1 MNILYFPFEF
11 PPFFVGGL
19 GTYAFEMTRRF
30 ARMGHSVTV
39 FSKNPGDAITRD
51 LYEGVEVHRPLV
63 ADMVDLLPL
72 IMPEDVKRWPVASQ
86 NYFADV
92 FMYNLLSAT
101 KSINLLVRADKRNF
115 DIIAAHDW
123 LAAIAGLIC
132 KKTLKK
138 PLVFHLHSTEQGR
151 VSNGS
156 PTIKNL
162 EKQAGTTADAII
174 TVSYAMRDHLV
185 SLGYDEKKINVVPNG
200 VDEEK
205 YNPENKKFSYDK
217 IMKFREK
224 IGVGAD
230 PMLLF
235 VGRLAWVKGAD
246 TLVRA
251 MPMILKEVPN
261 AKLVLLGKGDQEE
274 LIKHLVSHLGIQNS
288 VKQHFQYVDESE
300 RLLYYAACDIAVFPS
315 KYEPFGIVCT
325 EAMSM
330 GKPVIVGAKGI
341 SGFREQIVP
350 SGPDRCGAHV
360 NPDDPHDIA
369 KFAIEMLKSE
379 ILRKE
384 LGRNARK
391 RVLERYTLDKIAEE
405 TIEIYKKVAGVTES

>member
-11 PPFFVGGL
+11 PPFCVGGL
-19 GTYAFEMTRRF
+19 GTYAFEMARRF

-63 ADMVDLLPL
+63 TDMVDLLPL
-72 IMPEDVKRWPVASQ
+72 IVPGDIKQWPTASQ

-92 FMYNLLSAT
+92 FIHNLLSAT
-101 KSINLLVRADKRNF
+101 KSINLLARTDKRNF
-115 DIIAAHDW
+115 DIIVAHDW
-123 LAAIAGLIC
+123 LDAIAGIIC
-132 KKTLKK
+132 KKAFQK
-138 PLVFHLHSTEQGR
+138 PFVFHLHSTEQGR
-151 VSNGS
+151 VTDGS

-162 EKQAGTTADAII
+162 EKLAGTIADVII
-174 TVSYAMRDHLV
+174 TVSYAMRDHLI
-185 SLGYDEKKINVVPNG
+185 SLGYDEKKIRVVPNG

-205 YNPENKKFSYDK
+205 YNLESRKFSHDK

-224 IGVGAD
+224 IGVGTD
-230 PMLLF
+230 PVILF
-235 VGRLAWVKGAD
+235 VGRLTWVKGAD
-246 TLVRA
+246 TLIRA

-261 AKLVLLGKGDQEE
+261 AKLVILGKGDQEE
-274 LIKHLVSHLGIQNS
+274 MIKHLIGHLGIQNN
-288 VKQHFQYVDESE
+288 VKTYFEFVDEKE
-300 RLLYYAACDIAVFPS
+300 RLLYYAACNIAVFPS

-330 GKPVIVGAKGI
+330 EKPVIVGAKGI
-341 SGFREQIVP
+341 SGFREQIIP

-360 NPDDPHDIA
+360 NPDDPYDIA

-379 ILRKE
+379 TLRKE

-391 RVLERYTLDKIAEE
+391 RVLERYTLDKVAEE
-405 TIEIYKKVAGVTES
+405 TIGIYKELACVPES

>member
-63 ADMVDLLPL
+63 ADVIDLLPL
-72 IMPEDVKRWPVASQ
+72 IVPEDVKRWPVASQ

-92 FMYNLLSAT
+92 FMYNLLAAT
-101 KSINLLVRADKRNF
+101 KTVNLLAKGDKRTF
-115 DIIAAHDW
+115 DIIVAHDW
-123 LAAIAGLIC
+123 LSAIAGIVC
-132 KKTLKK
+132 KKALKK
-138 PLVFHLHSTEQGR
+138 PLVFHLHSVEQGR
-151 VSNGS
+151 VGNGS
-156 PTIKNL
+156 ATIKNL
-162 EKQAGTTADAII
+162 EKLAGTIADGII
-174 TVSYAMRDHLV
+174 TVSYAMRDQLV
-185 SLGYDEKKINVVPNG
+185 SLGYEEGKINVVLNG

-205 YNPENKKFSYDK
+205 YNPESKSFTYEK

-224 IGVGAD
+224 IGLGTD
-230 PMLLF
+230 PMILF

-251 MPMILKEVPN
+251 MPIILKEIPN
-261 AKLVLLGKGDQEE
+261 AKLVILGKGDQEE
-274 LIKHLVSHLGIQNS
+274 LIKHLITHLGIQDS
-288 VKQHFQYVDESE
+288 VKPFFKYVDEKE
-300 RLLYYAACDIAVFPS
+300 RLLYYAACDMAVFPS

-330 GKPVIVGAKGI
+330 GKPVIVGAKGV

-350 SGPDRCGAHV
+350 TGSERCGAHID
-360 NPDDPHDIA
+360 PEDPHDIA
-369 KFAIEMLKSE
+369 KFAVEMLKSE
-379 ILRKE
+379 VLRRE
-384 LGRNARK
+384 LGGNARR
-391 RVLERYTLDKIAEE
+391 RVLQNYTLDKVADE
-405 TIEIYKKVAGVTES
+405 TIEIYRKIAGVTES